1 MAGAGDGW
9 QTDLLLM
16 AFEVGDRVQVH
27 PAHDYWMK
35 GDRFGVV
42 ESIGHRYVSVR
53 MDRSKKLARFVPE
66 NLEAVK

>member
-1 MAGAGDGW
+1 MSD
-9 QTDLLLM
+9 QMDLLLTM
-16 AFEVGDRVQVH
+16 FAAGDRVQVH
-27 PAHDYWMK
+27 PADDRWMR

-53 MDRSKKLARFVPE
+53 MDRSGRLARFVPE